1 MAKHYEEKFK
11 KMIVTKHLDEGV
23 GVTKLCTEYK
33 LNASMVYK
41 WIKIY
46 SPQVVIEDKVYSQ
59 KDIDDLNKKIR
70 DQEEQIDILKK
81 ATAIFAQKK

>member
-1 MAKHYEEKFK
+1 
-11 KMIVTKHLDEGV
+11 
-23 GVTKLCTEYK
+23 
-33 LNASMVYK
+33 MVYK

-46 SPQVVIEDKVYSQ
+46 SPQVVTAEAVYSQ

-70 DQEEQIDILKK
+70 EQEEQIDILKK

>member
-11 KMIVTKHLDEGV
+11 KMIVAKHLDEGV
-23 GVTKLCTEYK
+23 SVIKLCTEYK

-41 WIKIY
+41 WIGLYK
-46 SPQVVIEDKVYSQ
+46 PQIITEEVVYSQ
-59 KDIDDLNKKIR
+59 NDIDNLNKKIKE
-70 DQEEQIDILKK
+70 QEEQIEILKK

>member
-1 MAKHYEEKFK
+1 MGKHYEEKFK
-11 KMIVTKHLDEGV
+11 KMIVAKHLDEGI

-46 SPQVVIEDKVYSQ
+46 KPQIITGDSVYSQ
-59 KDIDDLNKKIR
+59 KDIEELNKKIR
-70 DQEEQIDILKK
+70 EQEEQIDILKK

>member
-11 KMIVTKHLDEGV
+11 KMIVAKHLDEGAS
-23 GVTKLCTEYK
+23 VTKLCTEYK

-46 SPQVVIEDKVYSQ
+46 SPQVVTTEVVYSQ

-70 DQEEQIDILKK
+70 EQEEQIDILKK

>member
-11 KMIVTKHLDEGV
+11 RMIVTKHLDEGV

-41 WIKIY
+41 WIKLY
-46 SPQVVIEDKVYSQ
+46 KPQVVAEDVVYSQ
-59 KDIDDLNKKIR
+59 RDIDELNKKIR

>member
-11 KMIVTKHLDEGV
+11 RMIVAKHLDEGV

-41 WIKIY
+41 WLKKY
-46 SPQVVIEDKVYSQ
+46 SPQVTTTDTVYSQ
-59 KDIDDLNKKIR
+59 KDIEDLNKKIR
-70 DQEEQIDILKK
+70 EQEEQIDILKK
-81 ATAIFAQKK
+81 ATAIFAQRK

>member
-23 GVTKLCTEYK
+23 GVTKLCTEYN

-41 WIKIY
+41 WINKY
-46 SPQVVIEDKVYSQ
+46 KPQIVVEEVVYSQ
-59 KDIDDLNKKIR
+59 NDIDSLNKKIR
-70 DQEEQIDILKK
+70 EQEEQIEILKK
-81 ATAIFAQKK
+81 ATAIFSQKK